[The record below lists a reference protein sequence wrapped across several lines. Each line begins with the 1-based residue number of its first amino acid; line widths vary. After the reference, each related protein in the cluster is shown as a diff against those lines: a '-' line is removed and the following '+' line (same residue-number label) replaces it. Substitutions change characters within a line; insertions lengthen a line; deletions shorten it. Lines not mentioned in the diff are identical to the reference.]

1 MLKKFKEW
9 ETAITGQTECKIKI
23 AHADIGGKYTSTNFE
38 DFLKEKRICNGTT
51 VPHSPRQNGVAE
63 RMSRTLQRAALS
75 TILRARLTE
84 VSGRK
89 QFI

>member
-9 ETAITGQTECKIKI
+9 ETAITSQTECNINSS
-23 AHADIGGKYTSTNFE
+23 HADIGGEYTSTNFE

-63 RMSRTLQRAALS
+63 RMSPTLQQAALS
-75 TILRARLTE
+75 TILRARLSK

-89 QFI
+89 QFM